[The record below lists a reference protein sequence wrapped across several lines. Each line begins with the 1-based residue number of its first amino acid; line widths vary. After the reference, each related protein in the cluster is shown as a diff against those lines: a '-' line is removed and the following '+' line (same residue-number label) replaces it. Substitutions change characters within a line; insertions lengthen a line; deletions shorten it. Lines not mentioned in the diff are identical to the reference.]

1 MRWGGD
7 SGDVGVGGGDRVV
20 LKGRYGGGGELGRS
34 GGELGEGAGEIEAR
48 RVVRREAR
56 GARWSRGAWR
66 EDVWCGV
73 WIRARLGVVGWLN
86 DSVTGLL
93 CF

>member
-34 GGELGEGAGEIEAR
+34 GGELGGGAGEIEAR
-48 RVVRREAR
+48 QVVRREAR
-56 GARWSRGAWR
+56 GGAV
-66 EDVWCGV
+66 EHGEKTFGVACG
-73 WIRARLGVVGWLN
+73 
-86 DSVTGLL
+86 
-93 CF
+93 